1 MDFIHLGQ
9 FLSKLPDD
17 IPAESLFQA
26 ISSINLVE
34 QKFSQTLATQKEVA
48 AQIKSVTS
56 STKWT

>member
-17 IPAESLFQA
+17 IPAGSLFQA